1 MEVSDVPDPANTPPT
16 PKRCTTHVI
25 RGSTAFGTTLI
36 HGNLVRIAAADW
48 PPDVLFNS
56 TYAAL
61 VLEIFGVKKAI
72 SEMLEAW
79 KDELPFAQPNELETQ
94 KAAYDARRRRQKDEH
109 DRRNVQEP
117 DGLDMM
123 SMTRYLASPLGIRG
137 EMAARRR
144 QQEISEQREVE
155 VKVTEWLACN
165 QPP

>member
-1 MEVSDVPDPANTPPT
+1 MDVSDVPDPKNTPPT

-48 PPDVLFNS
+48 PPDVLFHS

-61 VLEIFGVKKAI
+61 VLEEFGVKKTI

-79 KDELPFAQPNELETQ
+79 KDELPFAQPDELETQ

-109 DRRNVQEP
+109 DRRNVQ
-117 DGLDMM
+117 DRMVW
-123 SMTRYLASPLGIRG
+123 T
-137 EMAARRR
+137 
-144 QQEISEQREVE
+144 
-155 VKVTEWLACN
+155 
-165 QPP
+165 